1 MGAMVGW
8 MTFGVRKFEALDAD
22 MRVLIKNLD
31 GLMRVGVCDAREA

>member
-8 MTFGVRKFEALDAD
+8 MTFGIRKFEALDCQ

-31 GLMRVGVCDAREA
+31 GLMRVRLWCEADG